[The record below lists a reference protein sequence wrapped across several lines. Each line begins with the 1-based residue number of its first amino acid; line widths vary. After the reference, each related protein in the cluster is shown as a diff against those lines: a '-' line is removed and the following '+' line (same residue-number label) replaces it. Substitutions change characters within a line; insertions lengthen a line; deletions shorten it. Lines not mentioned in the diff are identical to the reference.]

1 MTNKL
6 KYPLDIQLFT
16 EGDPAPTPTPQT
28 PPAPQSAP
36 AVEIDYNKLAEVV
49 AGREQAA
56 GDAALKGYL
65 KSQGLSKED
74 CDKAISAYKEAEKTK
89 QKERDAEY
97 QKIID
102 ENRAYKQAEAMKA
115 VKDTAKAVAK
125 ELNVRDDR
133 FDKLFKLSDT
143 SKFAKEDGK
152 IDKDA
157 IKAEFEEQLK
167 DLPEFTS
174 KKRIV
179 ISSGDGFN
187 GKPREATDAEEY
199 RKQKYGKSKYFRG

>member
-1 MTNKL
+1 MTNLL
-6 KYPLDIQLFT
+6 KYPLNIQLFA
-16 EGDPAPTPTPQT
+16 EDDPAPAPQ
-28 PPAPQSAP
+28 PAPVPQPGP
-36 AVEIDYNKLAEVV
+36 AVEINYEKLAEVV
-49 AGREQAA
+49 EGRSTRA
-56 GDAALKGYL
+56 GDAALKDYL
-65 KSQGLSKED
+65 KQQGLTKEE
-74 CDKAISAYKEAEKTK
+74 CDNFIVSYKEAQSSK
-89 QKERDAEY
+89 QRKQQEEY

-102 ENRAYKQAEAMKA
+102 ENKAYKKAEALKA
-115 VKDTAKAVAK
+115 VKNTAKEVAK

-143 SKFAKEDGK
+143 TKFAKDDGK

-167 DLPEFTS
+167 ELPEFTS

-179 ISSGDGFN
+179 ISTGDGFN

>member
-1 MTNKL
+1 MKDL
-6 KYPLDIQLFT
+6 FKYPLNLQLFAEPGEPGGA
-16 EGDPAPTPTPQT
+16 EGEPGGQSGST
-28 PPAPQSAP
+28 APQ
-36 AVEIDYNKLAEVV
+36 IDYDKLAEVV
-49 AGREQAA
+49 EGRAKVA
-56 GDAALKGYL
+56 GDTALKNYF
-65 KSQGLSKED
+65 KEQGLTKEQ
-74 CDKAISAYKEAEKTK
+74 CDNAIAAYKKAEEYK
-89 QKERDAEY
+89 QKQKAEEY
-97 QKIID
+97 QRVID
-102 ENRAYKQAEAMKA
+102 ENKAYKKAEALKA
-115 VKDTAKAVAK
+115 VKNTAKEVAK

-143 SKFAKEDGK
+143 SKFAKDDGK

-167 DLPEFTS
+167 ELPEFTS

-179 ISSGDGFN
+179 ISTGDGFN